1 MSDSIRDI
9 EERQNRFELSALLET
24 TRLLIESYDL
34 DFVLNHL
41 LLILMGKL
49 LITRGAIL
57 IYDHDNFYK
66 VVKIKGPMNMNEND
80 IVELPDSKELRE
92 GLFHEMGP
100 GELKV
105 LPCTDVSNAQ
115 HIIVTLK
122 TSNQHIGFLCLG
134 PKATKSPLSPREKDF
149 LQTLT
154 VMASVAIYN
163 SELFEDLTESNR
175 NLDRKVQELHTL
187 FDISKEFNL
196 TVDREQIVR
205 IFKFA
210 LLGQMFVRTFFFIME
225 HNGKRSIIAQ
235 NGIRYK
241 PTQSEINSVFKSFD
255 SSSFYNDG
263 LSNDTS
269 PFIQKNNIHL
279 IVPLYIQDKK
289 TALIGVGPRGNN
301 EDYTETD
308 GNFLVSLG
316 NLTIMSI
323 QKTWLLEERIEK
335 ERMEKELGI
344 ARTIQE
350 GLFPANV
357 PALPGLDIAARNIP
371 SRQVGGDYYDFVPD
385 DDSNLTIAIGD
396 VTGKGVPASLIMAN
410 MQALLHTLTP
420 LDLPLEIKTG
430 RMNDIIYKNTPS
442 DTFVTFFWGYWD
454 LKSRIFHYINAGH
467 NPPLVFHQDSN
478 KPDSLTTG
486 GLILGAVPTL
496 QSYQSDDVSF
506 REGDILV
513 LYTDGVTE
521 ARNSEDEEYEEER
534 LIACVNKHKQLP
546 SSDILSKI
554 VNDVI
559 HFSDNNIADDLTL
572 IVIKVT

>member
-1 MSDSIRDI
+1 MSDNIRDI
-9 EERQNRFELSALLET
+9 EERQNRFDLSALLET

-57 IYDHDNFYK
+57 IYDHDDYYK
-66 VVKIKGPMNMNEND
+66 VVKIKGPMNMQENEV
-80 IVELPDSKELRE
+80 VELPDSKKLRE
-92 GLFHEMGP
+92 GLFHEMEP

-105 LPCTDVSNAQ
+105 LPCTDTTNAR
-115 HIIVTLK
+115 HIIITLK

-134 PKATKSPLSPREKDF
+134 PKATKESLNTREKDF

-163 SELFEDLTESNR
+163 SELFEDLTQSNR

-187 FDISKEFNL
+187 FDISKEFNF

-225 HNGKRSIIAQ
+225 HNGKRTLIAQ
-235 NGIRYK
+235 NGLNHK
-241 PTQSEINSVFKSFD
+241 PTQTEINGVFRKYET
-255 SSSFYNDG
+255 SSFHNDN
-263 LSNDTS
+263 LSSDPS
-269 PFIQKNNIHL
+269 PFIQENNIHL

-301 EDYTETD
+301 EEYTETD

-335 ERMEKELGI
+335 ERLEKELGI

-350 GLFPANV
+350 GLFPAKV
-357 PALPGLDIAARNIP
+357 PSLSGLDIAARNIP
-371 SRQVGGDYYDFVPD
+371 SRQVGGDYYDLITD

-420 LDLPLEIKTG
+420 LELSLEQKTG

-442 DTFVTFFWGYWD
+442 DTFVTFFWGCLD
-454 LKSRIFHYINAGH
+454 QKTTTLHYINAGH
-467 NPPLVFHQDSN
+467 NPPLVFHEDN
-478 KPDSLTTG
+478 NEPDKLTTG
-486 GLILGAVPTL
+486 GLILGAIPTMRP
-496 QSYQSDDVSF
+496 YQSADMPLKKGDVF
-506 REGDILV
+506 V
-513 LYTDGVTE
+513 MYTDGITE
-521 ARNSEDEEYEEER
+521 ARNDKDEEYEEEGI
-534 LIACVNKHKQLP
+534 IACVNKYKQ
-546 SSDILSKI
+546 SSAADILSNI
-554 VNDVI
+554 VDDVI
-559 HFSDNNIADDLTL
+559 HFSNNNIVDDLTL
-572 IVIKVT
+572 IVIKVG

>member
-1 MSDSIRDI
+1 MPENIRDI

-49 LITRGAIL
+49 LITRGVIL

-66 VVKIKGPMNMNEND
+66 VVKVKGPMSMHEND
-80 IVELPDSKELRE
+80 IVELPDSKQLRE

-105 LPCTDVSNAQ
+105 LPCVDAGDTP
-115 HIIVTLK
+115 HIIITLK
-122 TSNQHIGFLCLG
+122 TSSQHIGFLCLG
-134 PKATKSPLSPREKDF
+134 PKATKKTLSPREKDF

-163 SELFEDLTESNR
+163 SELFEDLTRSNR

-187 FDISKEFNL
+187 FDISKEFNF
-196 TVDREQIVR
+196 TVDRAQIVR

-210 LLGQMFVRTFFFIME
+210 LLGQMFVRTFFFVME
-225 HNGKRSIIAQ
+225 HNGKRTMIAQ
-235 NGIRYK
+235 NGLNHK
-241 PTQSEINSVFKSFD
+241 PTQPEINSVFKKYD
-255 SSSFYNDG
+255 SISLY
-263 LSNDTS
+263 SNSLTDDTN
-269 PFIQKNNIHL
+269 PFITGNNITL
-279 IVPLYIQDKK
+279 VVPLYIQDKK
-289 TALIGVGPRGNN
+289 IALIGVGPRGNN
-301 EDYTETD
+301 EEYTETD

-335 ERMEKELGI
+335 ERLEKELGI

-350 GLFPANV
+350 GLFPSQIPV
-357 PALPGLDIAARNIP
+357 LPGLDIAARNIP
-371 SRQVGGDYYDFVPD
+371 SRQVGGDYFDLIQD
-385 DDSNLTIAIGD
+385 GGANLTIAIGD

-410 MQALLHTLTP
+410 MQALLHTLV
-420 LDLPLEIKTG
+420 PLELSFEEKTG

-442 DTFVTFFWGYWD
+442 DTFVTFFWGYID
-454 LKSRIFHYINAGH
+454 LKSHTFHYINAGH
-467 NPPLVFHQDSN
+467 NPPLVFHQNSTE
-478 KPDSLTTG
+478 PERLSAG

-496 QSYQSDDVSF
+496 RPYQAADISLRD
-506 REGDILV
+506 GDIIV
-513 LYTDGVTE
+513 MYTDGVTE
-521 ARNSEDEEYEEER
+521 ARNSTDEEYDEDQ
-534 LIACVNKHKQLP
+534 LIKCVNKFKQSV
-546 SSDILSKI
+546 SSDILSNI
-554 VNDVI
+554 VDDVVL
-559 HFSDNNIADDLTL
+559 FSNNNIADDLTL
-572 IVIKVT
+572 IVVKVG